1 MSRFFVTP
9 DMVGDKSILITSKS
23 DIQHMTKV
31 LRLREGAEIDISDS
45 EAWEYKCRIEYMD
58 KNEVE
63 AVILDKQK
71 FAREPAVKVT
81 LFQGVPKQSKMD
93 LIVQKTVEL
102 GVSKVVPVFM
112 DRTVISDKGKI
123 DKKIE
128 RYNTIGAEAAKQCQR
143 GTLPLVT
150 SPLEF
155 SNMVEELENFD
166 LVLFPY
172 ENESKTSMKDVL
184 RNLDEKPKSVA
195 VIIGPEGGFSDSE
208 AEILKQHDTSCVSL
222 GKTILRT
229 ETAGIV
235 AISMVMYE
243 LEM

>member
-9 DMVGDKSILITSKS
+9 DMVGDKSILITSKT

-31 LRLREGAEIDISDS
+31 LRLREGSEIDISDS
-45 EAWEYKCRIEYMD
+45 EMWEYSCRIKYMD
-58 KNEVE
+58 KNEIE

-71 FAREPAVKVT
+71 FAREPEVKVT

-102 GVSKVVPVFM
+102 GISEIVPVFM
-112 DRTVISDKGKI
+112 DRTVISDKSKLN
-123 DKKIE
+123 KKIE

-143 GTLPLVT
+143 GTLPTVLDPV
-150 SPLEF
+150 EF
-155 SNMVEELENFD
+155 DDIVKDLKTFD

-184 RNLDEKPKSVA
+184 RNLEEKPKNVA
-195 VIIGPEGGFSDSE
+195 IIIGPEGGFSNSE
-208 AEILKQHDTSCVSL
+208 AEILRENGTSCVSL

-235 AISMVMYE
+235 ALSMVMYE

>member
-31 LRLREGAEIDISDS
+31 LRLREGVEIDISDS

-71 FAREPAVKVT
+71 FAREPEVKVT

-112 DRTVISDKGKI
+112 DRTVISDKGRI

-143 GTLPLVT
+143 GTLPVVT

-155 SNMVEELENFD
+155 KDMVKEIENFD

-208 AEILKQHDTSCVSL
+208 AELLKQCDTSCVSL